1 MDSNIW
7 GGSEIRVN
15 SFISGYNVATVGVGV
30 GLRIRAVQVI
40 KLVEG
45 SAEGASR
52 FGFEETAGYEH
63 NTPDVF
69 QAEELVEE
77 PVAETKPELK
87 VVKEPV
93 VKRSTATDKSKD
105 VSDIISKWGAKD

>member
-1 MDSNIW
+1 
-7 GGSEIRVN
+7 
-15 SFISGYNVATVGVGV
+15 
-30 GLRIRAVQVI
+30 
-40 KLVEG
+40 
-45 SAEGASR
+45 
-52 FGFEETAGYEH
+52 
-63 NTPDVF
+63 VF

-93 VKRSTATDKSKD
+93 VKPSTATDKSKD